1 MKNEFDRIIIGG
13 GAAGLFAAGWAAQN
27 GERVLVLERRER
39 PARKILVTGK
49 GRCNVTNNCT
59 PQEFIAAV
67 RRNPRFLMSAIY
79 AMTPQEA
86 METFE
91 RLGVPLKTER
101 GNRVFPVSDRAMD
114 IADALVH
121 FARAG
126 GAQIRQA
133 TAAAL
138 LQKDGTVIGVKTE
151 ADEEFFA
158 PLTILATGGKSY
170 PATGSDGSGYALAA
184 AMGHTVIPPRA
195 SLVPII
201 CENTDKQFS
210 ALMGLSLRNVTL
222 NLIEKKSGKT
232 IYSELG
238 EMLFTHFGI
247 SGPLALTASSYMA
260 LPTDYRITIDCKP
273 GLTAEQLDAR
283 LLRDF
288 EQSPNRAF
296 GNALDALLPRSLI
309 PVVVEKSGIPAER
322 RVNQMTREERQ
333 RLGALIKAFPL
344 TPQALRPIEEA
355 VITAGGVNVKEIDP
369 RTMQSKLVKG
379 LAFAGEVIDVD
390 AVTGGYNLQ
399 IAWSTGYLA
408 GTSVV

>member
-1 MKNEFDRIIIGG
+1 MRNEFDRIVVGG
-13 GAAGLFAAGWAAQN
+13 GAAGLFAAGWAAKN
-27 GERVLVLERRER
+27 GLRVLVLEKRER

-59 PQEFIAAV
+59 PQD
-67 RRNPRFLMSAIY
+67 
-79 AMTPQEA
+79 AMA
-86 METFE
+86 CFE
-91 RLGVPLKTER
+91 GLGVPLKTER

-114 IADALVH
+114 IADALVR
-121 FARAG
+121 FARQGGVQITQGTADGLLLRDGAVTGVHTGAG
-126 GAQIRQA
+126 
-133 TAAAL
+133 
-138 LQKDGTVIGVKTE
+138 
-151 ADEEFFA
+151 EEYFA

-184 AMGHTVIPPRA
+184 AAGHTIIPPRA

-222 NLIEKKSGKT
+222 NLIQKKNGKVL
-232 IYSELG
+232 YSELG

-247 SGPLALTASSYMA
+247 SGPLALTASSYMEN
-260 LPTDYRITIDCKP
+260 PTDYRITVDCKP
-273 GLTAEQLDAR
+273 GLSAEQLDAR

-288 EQSPNRAF
+288 GESPNRAF
-296 GNALDALLPRSLI
+296 GNALEALLPRSLI
-309 PVVVEKSGIPAER
+309 PVVVAKSGIPGDR
-322 RVNQMTREERQ
+322 RVNQLTREDRQ

-355 VITAGGVNVKEIDP
+355 VITAGGVSVKEIDP
-369 RTMQSKLVKG
+369 RTMQSRLVKG
-379 LAFAGEVIDVD
+379 LAFAGEVMDVD

-399 IAWSTGYLA
+399 IAWATGALA
-408 GTSVV
+408 GQSAGEEEIEAI